1 MADATRSQQ
10 APGALTGRV
19 AVITGVARGIGREA
33 AVTLARHLG
42 VSPQALNNWLSRRQ
56 DPPAHVALELQD
68 FMRRKKTP
76 RKARQNQEE
85 ELFVT

>member
-1 MADATRSQQ
+1 MYVSILPVKQRLERLLLEAKAWSDQ
-10 APGALTGRV
+10 
-19 AVITGVARGIGREA
+19 ARGRQRE
-33 AVTLARHLG
+33 LARHLG

-68 FMRRKKTP
+68 FMRRKKSS

>member
-1 MADATRSQQ
+1 MYVS
-10 APGALTGRV
+10 ALVMRQRLERLLLEAKGWSDQERGRQ
-19 AVITGVARGIGREA
+19 RE
-33 AVTLARHLG
+33 LARHLG

-76 RKARQNQEE
+76 RKARQNQIE